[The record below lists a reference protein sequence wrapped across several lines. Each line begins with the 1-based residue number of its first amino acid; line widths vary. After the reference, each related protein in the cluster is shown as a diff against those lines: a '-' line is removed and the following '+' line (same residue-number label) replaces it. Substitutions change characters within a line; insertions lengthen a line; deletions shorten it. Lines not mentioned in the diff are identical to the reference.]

1 MVRRAARP
9 ALEAGLAPVIVV
21 LGFEAERVAAAIE
34 GLPVETALNQRHA
47 EGIHTSVQA
56 GLDRVGERTDAAIV
70 ILADM
75 PLVTPLMLRELVARF
90 RGGAPIV
97 ISRYGEIQA
106 PPTLYARSL
115 FPALSTGGEGCGRRV
130 IREHSDLVTAL
141 DWSPEL
147 LADLDRPEDIA
158 RVRALV
164 TESG

>member
-1 MVRRAARP
+1 M
-9 ALEAGLAPVIVV
+9 
-21 LGFEAERVAAAIE
+21 LGFEAERVATAVE
-34 GLPVETALNQRHA
+34 ELPVQTALNERHA
-47 EGIHTSVQA
+47 EGIHTSVQT
-56 GLDRVGERTDAAIV
+56 GLDRLGGECDAVIV

-75 PLVTPLMLRELVARF
+75 PLVTPAMLRELVARF

-106 PPTLYARSL
+106 PPTLYARPL
-115 FPALSTGGEGCGRRV
+115 FAALSTGGEGCGRRV
-130 IREHSDLVTAL
+130 VREHSDLVTAL

-164 TESG
+164 TEAG